1 MDLYRFRLY
10 NVSFLKSGD
19 FERHLEKDFFVKKK
33 RKKKLSLG
41 ALLFQTSSPSSL
53 LPKCLGTKIEP
64 RWHAGH
70 GHLPRDKA
78 RESNR
83 IRINQPG
90 NPLLTIRRLL
100 DTYLHDFLWKQSLSQ
115 DFWRG
120 PFAGRLISRLA
131 MIFLSLS
138 LSLSPPTEETP
149 IPCEHSG
156 PLRNEPSFISRAW
169 VCIPPI
175 INYLIS
181 TVFNQEN
188 GGRRFDSI
196 PFDSIRIER
205 ATMADATY

>member
-41 ALLFQTSSPSSL
+41 ALLFQISPPSPL
-53 LPKCLGTKIEP
+53 LPKRLGTKIEP

-138 LSLSPPTEETP
+138 LSSNRRNS
-149 IPCEHSG
+149 HS
-156 PLRNEPSFISRAW
+156 LRAFRPVE
-169 VCIPPI
+169 
-175 INYLIS
+175 
-181 TVFNQEN
+181 
-188 GGRRFDSI
+188 
-196 PFDSIRIER
+196 ER
-205 ATMADATY
+205 AVVYQPGVGVHPADNKLFN